1 MPGNTTLQV
10 AEFVRALAVAWKNL
24 TAYPPGHPALAVSL
38 QGAHRRLMEL
48 RGPAGE
54 VVFGIASD
62 GLIYGSEKI
71 ESPHVQKFAQA
82 LFTRRVA
89 VLSFASETSTSDVE
103 SLLRLLGSGGPGD
116 EKRPPLWE
124 QLTAAGVLHINLQPV
139 DYSAVQITAD
149 LTEKKKAE
157 SLWDDILR
165 ALIAGREMTPAAIRL
180 QAQNPR
186 SVEEVTALIVKY
198 IEESTAELPA
208 FDADATFGIRRV
220 ATDPDPPEL
229 IRARVA
235 KAIAL
240 HVGGSSG
247 LKKQF
252 AVQQV
257 RQLLRTFPEPL
268 RGTVM
273 RAVMRELATEEKTGS
288 LLREF
293 TSELGPDEVLD
304 ALRYVASMGKL
315 STHAVRLLES
325 LAALTDTRKAPEAAP
340 AELLTELVSL
350 FGEDDIDRFNPD
362 EHRALLDDVSIEVP
376 VFGMRA
382 QPATVLGDRV
392 DTIAPESLHRDFGL
406 ALVELI
412 PRAAVK
418 SRPALLA
425 RIESVFRSLLMNG
438 AFMDAQV
445 LVERLQE
452 MGDVPEVASTLVNL
466 ATVESMRT
474 LVERALV
481 AKPEEIGPIQRLL
494 QALGAAAMRNLM
506 MALAEED
513 NRSRRRRLFDL
524 VASLGPS
531 IVTEA
536 IPFLSDS
543 RWYVVR
549 NVIVL
554 LRTVNDRSSLPE
566 IRRIA
571 GHEDLRVRL
580 EAIKTL
586 VAFDSVVPTELLEK
600 AIGDPDPKLAET
612 AIKLVGSYG
621 IREAVDPLLKITAGN
636 DIFRRRLALRV
647 HALRALG
654 ELGQPRALSEL
665 THFFRPSFLP
675 WPSRAERLAAFQSLG
690 GYPADARA
698 ALVEAGLKSRD
709 AEVRD
714 ICHRLWSAEWKS

>member
-1 MPGNTTLQV
+1 MLGNTTVQV
-10 AEFVRALAVAWKNL
+10 AELVRALAVAWKNL
-24 TAYPPGHPALAVSL
+24 TAYPPGHPALVASIES
-38 QGAHRRLMEL
+38 AHRRLLDM

-54 VVFGIASD
+54 VVFGVSSD

-71 ESPHVQKFAQA
+71 ESSHVQKFAQA
-82 LFTRRVA
+82 LFTRRIA
-89 VLSFASETSTSDVE
+89 ILSFAAETTASDVE
-103 SLLRLLGSGGPGD
+103 TLLRLLGSGGPGD
-116 EKRPPLWE
+116 DKRPPLWE
-124 QLTAAGVLHINLQPV
+124 QLTGAGVLNINLQPV
-139 DYSAVQITAD
+139 DYSAVQITSD
-149 LTEKKKAE
+149 LTEKKKSE

-198 IEESTAELPA
+198 IEDSGAEMPA

-220 ATDPDPPEL
+220 ASDPDPPEM

-235 KAIAL
+235 QAIAL

-268 RGTVM
+268 RATVM
-273 RAVMRELATEEKTGS
+273 RSVMRELATEEKTGS

-293 TSELGPDEVLD
+293 TSELPPDEVLD

-315 STHAVRLLES
+315 SIHAVRLLES
-325 LAALTDTRKAPEAAP
+325 LAALTDTRKLPEAAP

-350 FGEDDIDRFNPD
+350 FGEDDIDRFNPE
-362 EHRALLDDVSIEVP
+362 EHRALLDEVSIEVP
-376 VFGMRA
+376 VFTTA
-382 QPATVLGDRV
+382 PQPAAVLGDRV
-392 DTIAPESLHRDFGL
+392 DTIAPEILHRDFGL
-406 ALVELI
+406 SLVELI
-412 PRAAVK
+412 PRAAAK
-418 SRPALLA
+418 SRAPLLA
-425 RIESVFRSLLMNG
+425 RVEAVFRSLLVNG
-438 AFMDAQV
+438 GFVDAQV
-445 LVERLQE
+445 LVDHLQE
-452 MGDVPEVASTLVNL
+452 LAHMPEVAGTLSNL
-466 ATVESMRT
+466 ATVESMRI
-474 LVERALV
+474 LVDRAL
-481 AKPEEIGPIQRLL
+481 AGKPEEVVPIQRLL
-494 QALGAAAMRNLM
+494 QALGAAAMRNLLS
-506 MALAEED
+506 ALAEED

-531 IVTEA
+531 IVKEA
-536 IPFLSDS
+536 IPFLSDP

-549 NVIVL
+549 NIVVL
-554 LRTVNDRSSLPE
+554 LRTVNDRSSLPA

-571 GHEDLRVRL
+571 DHPDLRVRL

-586 VAFDSVVPTELLEK
+586 VAFDSMVPTALLEK

-621 IREAVDPLLKITAGN
+621 IKEAVDPLLKITAGN
-636 DIFRRRLALRV
+636 DIFRSRTALRV

-654 ELGQPRALSEL
+654 ELGEPRALAQL
-665 THFFRPSFLP
+665 TRFFRDSFLP
-675 WPSRAERLAAFQSLG
+675 WPSRPERLAAFQSLG
-690 GYPADARA
+690 GYAPDARA
-698 ALVEAGLKSRD
+698 PFVENGLKSRD

-714 ICHRLWSAEWKS
+714 VCHHLWSAEWKS